1 MKINFPKTKFLLFD
15 PTKNYDFIP
24 QLTMDGYELD
34 TVEEMKLL
42 GLTVRNYL
50 SWSSNTEKITSNGY

>member
-1 MKINFPKTKFLLFD
+1 MKINFPKTKFLLFS

-24 QLTMDGYELD
+24 QLTMDGYEFD

-42 GLTVRNYL
+42 GRSHL
-50 SWSSNTEKITSNGY
+50 SYCLGQRI